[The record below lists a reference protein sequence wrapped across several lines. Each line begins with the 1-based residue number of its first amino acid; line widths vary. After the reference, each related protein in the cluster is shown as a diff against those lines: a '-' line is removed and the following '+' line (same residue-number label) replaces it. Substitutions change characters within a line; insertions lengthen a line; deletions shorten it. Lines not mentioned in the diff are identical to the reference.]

1 MALEVKI
8 SAAKFKPIL
17 DKMKKLEPAIRDT
30 VIQKSL
36 QQSGAFMVS
45 SLQAGFT
52 KSRDPKGEKWER
64 LHFPFR
70 PDDDG
75 IIRPPKRPTTP
86 DSKPLVNTGA
96 LRNDLTFQMVGGN
109 AVIIG
114 YGTPELQKIAYK
126 HQFGIRGPA
135 KIYSH
140 GKYRLINIKP
150 FKRPQIGFAEKFVRL
165 GTRNDINSILTIF
178 SDNLKRILEGTL

>member
-1 MALEVKI
+1 MTLEIKI
-8 SAAKFKPIL
+8 SSAKFKNVL
-17 DKMKKLEPAIRDT
+17 AKMKTLEPSIRDE
-30 VIQKSL
+30 VVKKSL

-45 SLQAGFT
+45 SLQAGFA
-52 KSRDPKGEKWER
+52 KSKNPKGEKWER

-86 DSKPLVNTGA
+86 ASKPLVNTGG
-96 LRNDLTFQMVGGN
+96 LRNDLTFQMVGGT

-114 YGTPELQKIAYK
+114 YGTSEFQKIAYK
-126 HQFGIRGPA
+126 HQFGIPSQA

-140 GKYRLINIKP
+140 GGYRLINIRP
-150 FKRPQIGFAEKFVRL
+150 FKRQQIGFSQWARI
-165 GTRNDINSILTIF
+165 GTRNDINSIVTIF
-178 SDNLKRILEGTL
+178 SENLKRILEGAW